1 MKKIIIALLCAF
13 TLFAFASCSGDTPAP
28 DTGEKQYLENI
39 PSALYGKWK
48 NTSGQN
54 EGWIIS
60 EDDVVYYSNFDGVGF
75 SYNQS
80 MYRDE
85 DNGAEYGYCIRQ
97 SGVTQALFQF
107 KYSESG
113 KITVVSYDDA
123 TDTKAENTYKL
134 VKE

>member
-28 DTGEKQYLENI
+28 DTGEKQYLDSI
-39 PSALYGKWK
+39 PSDLYGTWK
-48 NTSGQN
+48 NASGIN

-60 EDDVVYYSNFDGVGF
+60 KEDVVYYSNFDGVGF
-75 SYNQS
+75 SYNLS
-80 MYRDE
+80 MYTDE
-85 DNGAEYGYCIRQ
+85 CSSSQKIYQIRQ
-97 SGVTQALFQF
+97 TGVSQALFQF

-134 VKE
+134 VTE

>member
-28 DTGEKQYLENI
+28 DTGEKQYLDSI
-39 PSALYGKWK
+39 PSDLYGTWK
-48 NTSGQN
+48 NTSGIN

-75 SYNQS
+75 SYNLS
-80 MYRDE
+80 MYTDE
-85 DNGAEYGYCIRQ
+85 DNGAEYGYYIRQ
-97 SGVTQALFQF
+97 SGVTQALFVF
-107 KYSESG
+107 TYPEDN
-113 KITVVSYDDA
+113 KITVSSYDEA
-123 TDTKAENTYKL
+123 TNTRAENTYEL

>member
-28 DTGEKQYLENI
+28 GSEEKQYLDSI
-39 PSALYGKWK
+39 PSDLYGTWK
-48 NTSGQN
+48 NASGIN

-80 MYRDE
+80 MYLDTNNT
-85 DNGAEYGYCIRQ
+85 DSTYYIRQ
-97 SGVTQALFQF
+97 KNVTQALFVF
-107 KYSESG
+107 DYSESG
-113 KITVVSYDDA
+113 KITVSSYNEA
-123 TDTKAENTYKL
+123 TNTRVENTYEL
-134 VKE
+134 VEE

>member
-28 DTGEKQYLENI
+28 GPEEKQYLDSI
-39 PSALYGKWK
+39 PSDLYGTWK
-48 NTSGQN
+48 NTSGLN

-80 MYRDE
+80 IYTDE
-85 DNGAEYGYCIRQ
+85 DAGSENGYRIRQ
-97 SGVTQALFQF
+97 SGVTQALFVF
-107 KYSESG
+107 DYSESG
-113 KITVVSYDDA
+113 KITVSSYNEA
-123 TDTKAENTYKL
+123 TNTRAENTYKL
-134 VKE
+134 VTE

>member
-28 DTGEKQYLENI
+28 GSEEKQYLDSI
-39 PSALYGKWK
+39 PSELYGTWK
-48 NTSGQN
+48 NASGIN

-60 EDDVVYYSNFDGVGF
+60 KDDVVYYSNFDGVGF

-80 MYRDE
+80 IYTDSNSNNMK
-85 DNGAEYGYCIRQ
+85 EYAIWQ
-97 SGVTQALFQF
+97 TGVTQALFAF
-107 KYSESG
+107 DYSESD
-113 KITVVSYDDA
+113 KITVSSYNEA
-123 TDTKAENTYKL
+123 TNTRAENTYEL

>member
-28 DTGEKQYLENI
+28 GSEEKQYLDSI
-39 PSALYGKWK
+39 PSDLYGTWK
-48 NTSGQN
+48 NASGIN

-80 MYRDE
+80 MYLDTNNT
-85 DNGAEYGYCIRQ
+85 DSTYYIRQ
-97 SGVTQALFQF
+97 KNVTQALFVF
-107 KYSESG
+107 DYSESG
-113 KITVVSYDDA
+113 KITVSSYNEA
-123 TDTKAENTYKL
+123 TNTRAENTYEL
-134 VKE
+134 VEE

>member
-28 DTGEKQYLENI
+28 GSEEKQYLDSI
-39 PSALYGKWK
+39 PSDLYGTWK
-48 NTSGQN
+48 NASGQN

-80 MYRDE
+80 MYLDTNNT
-85 DNGAEYGYCIRQ
+85 DSTYYIRQ
-97 SGVTQALFQF
+97 KNVTQALFVF
-107 KYSESG
+107 DYSESG
-113 KITVVSYDDA
+113 KITVSSYNEA
-123 TDTKAENTYKL
+123 TNTRAENTYEL
-134 VKE
+134 VEE